1 MPKWLH
7 KMLEEGAK
15 VTISNQ
21 IGANGTIV
29 RVEAIANETP
39 HLVPVLAHLS
49 RLDQSVDQA
58 FYCSAA
64 VHHVSKMPKEGGF
77 CGYRNIQMLISYMRT
92 SQSTGYEHFSDH
104 KIPSILRL
112 QDMIEHAWD
121 LGFNSAGR
129 IETGGIRLTRKYIG
143 TPEAQALF
151 SSLNIPCEASAFTRN
166 TELEAYENLLLAVLD
181 YFRAAT
187 PHYHIPASTTDHN
200 PPASYKSPT
209 DVLQPEGKIIL
220 TSRPPIYFQHR
231 GHSMTI
237 VGLEV
242 RRDGA
247 INLVVFDPMFQPNP
261 TLKRLAGGMSS
272 SVYNKGRPSW
282 RVVHPEK
289 LMKAYRRG
297 ESYLGKYRD
306 FELLKLVG

>member
-1 MPKWLH
+1 MWLRR
-7 KMLEEGAK
+7 MLEEGAK
-15 VTISNQ
+15 VTLTNQ

-39 HLVPVLAHLS
+39 DLVPVLAHLS
-49 RLDQSVDQA
+49 QLDQTVDQA
-58 FYCSAA
+58 FYCSPA

-77 CGYRNIQMLISYMRT
+77 CGYRNIQMLVSYMRT
-92 SQSTGYEHFSDH
+92 AQSPGHEYFSDH
-104 KIPSILRL
+104 KLPSILRL
-112 QDMIEHAWD
+112 QDMIEQAWD
-121 LGFNSAGR
+121 MGFNPAGR

-151 SSLNIPCEASAFTRN
+151 ASLDIPCEANAIVRN

-187 PHYHIPASTTDHN
+187 PVINGLPAASEPNSSSDATS
-200 PPASYKSPT
+200 PPEK
-209 DVLQPEGKIIL
+209 VIL
-220 TSRPPIYFQHR
+220 TDRPPIYFQHR

-242 RRDGA
+242 RHDGA

-261 TLKRLAGGMSS
+261 TIKRLAIGTNSG
-272 SVYNKGRPSW
+272 VYSKTGPSW
-282 RVVHPEK
+282 RVIEPGR
-289 LMKAYRRG
+289 LMKAHRRG

-306 FELLKLVG
+306 FELLKLAG